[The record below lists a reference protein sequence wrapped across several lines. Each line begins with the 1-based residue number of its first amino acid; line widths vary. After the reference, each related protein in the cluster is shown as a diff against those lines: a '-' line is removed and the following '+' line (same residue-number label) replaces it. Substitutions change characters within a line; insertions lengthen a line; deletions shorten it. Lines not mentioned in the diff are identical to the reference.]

1 MCKTKENEENKFLQI
16 YLGVLES
23 EKYIYIYIY
32 IYMYFGNFSSS
43 GK

>member
-23 EKYIYIYIY
+23 GEKKICICI
-32 IYMYFGNFSSS
+32 FGNFSSS
-43 GK
+43 WK

>member
-23 EKYIYIYIY
+23 GEKKYVYVFLGI
-32 IYMYFGNFSSS
+32 FPVAGN
-43 GK
+43 K